1 VDCGAAAAAAEA
13 SPCGLSVTTPLLF
26 EPLTGATGS
35 AVEYALILSVTE
47 ISPRASSGPCQGYR
61 QGLDEL

>member
-1 VDCGAAAAAAEA
+1 
-13 SPCGLSVTTPLLF
+13 LR
-26 EPLTGATGS
+26 GATGS

-47 ISPRASSGPCQGYR
+47 ISPRARVGPCKGYR